1 MRISL
6 DWLRQYATLDAP
18 LETLVAALVDTGT
31 EVDRVERIPQ
41 GVVVCRVTA
50 LTAVPESTKGV
61 RFADLDT
68 GGDPV
73 RVLTGAPNLR
83 VGDLVPWAP
92 VGVTLPGW
100 DQPLAARV
108 MFRKYSSPGM
118 LCSAV
123 ELGLGEDAAGIL
135 ILERGLPGQPLQEV
149 LPLDVALEV
158 EPTTNRPDCLCHLGV
173 ARELAAALGEPLR
186 EPDLSVPPVH
196 ESAVAIE
203 GRVSV
208 QIDDPQGCPR
218 FAVRVIENVVV
229 APSPPWLRRRLE
241 AVGLPV
247 INSVV
252 DATNFVAAELGQ
264 PLHAFDLDRFIHAA
278 ETGTAAAGAQPA
290 AQSGAQVV
298 VRRARAGERL
308 ACLDGVERELDE
320 ADLAVCSGPVPV
332 SVAGIIGGSTTAV
345 QPTTRRILLEAASW
359 DGATIRASSWRLGR
373 RTEASTLYEKGLS
386 DSLPPLA
393 LDRAAALIA
402 ELSGGH
408 VLRGR
413 VDVAGI
419 AQPPI
424 PAIEVTVSRI
434 SALLGYE
441 VDTDD
446 AVLVLVRLGFGVEQQ
461 GDRLLVTPPHFRRD
475 VRIAEDVVE
484 EVGRCVGYARVP
496 ATLPG
501 RRSAIGQLAAA
512 VPLDERV
519 RDVCTGAGFDEAITY
534 SFTSPAQ
541 AHLLAG
547 LGAARRPIPVRNPL
561 SEDWSVLR
569 TAVLPGLCAAL
580 AVNLNRGAREV
591 SLFEVGRADGEG
603 ARQGMPAGSTPDGAD
618 ASAIPLPGE
627 PLLLGIASHRPG
639 GAAEAATELR
649 HIQAFVARL
658 GLELS
663 GAELELM
670 PGEVPG
676 LHPERAA
683 TVRLEGRTVGLL
695 GELAAGTA
703 AGFGVRGRCLVA
715 ELQLDAIA
723 PAQPRLPR
731 YRTPSRLPAV
741 TQDLAVTVP
750 LEQAAGSALR
760 TIREAGG
767 RLLEAVELYDEYRGD
782 ALEGRKGWTF
792 RLTFRAADHTLTGAE
807 AQAAQDTIAT
817 ALRVRCRAEVR
828 R

>member
-1 MRISL
+1 MRLSL

-41 GVVVCRVTA
+41 GVVVCRVTG
-50 LTAVPESTKGV
+50 LEAVPESTKGV

-73 RVLTGAPNLR
+73 RVLTGAANLR

-100 DQPLAARV
+100 DHPLAARV
-108 MFRKYSSPGM
+108 MFRKYTSPGM

-123 ELGLGEDAAGIL
+123 ELGLGEDASGIL
-135 ILERGLPGQPLQEV
+135 ILERGLPGQQLQEV

-173 ARELAAALGEPLR
+173 ARELAAALGEELR
-186 EPDLSVPPVH
+186 EPDLSVPAVH
-196 ESAVAIE
+196 ESAVGIE
-203 GRVSV
+203 GRVTV
-208 QIDDPQGCPR
+208 QIDDPRGCPR
-218 FAVRVIENVVV
+218 FAVRVIENVAV

-264 PLHAFDLDRFIHAA
+264 PLHAFDLDRFIEAA
-278 ETGTAAAGAQPA
+278 TGAEETGPPRPAVPSVGQPA
-290 AQSGAQVV
+290 AQAGAHVV
-298 VRRARAGERL
+298 VRRARAGERV
-308 ACLDGVERELDE
+308 ACLDGVERELGE
-320 ADLAVCSGPVPV
+320 ADLAVCSGAVPV

-345 QPTTRRILLEAASW
+345 QPATRRVLLEAASW
-359 DGATIRASSWRLGR
+359 DGATIRASSRRLGR
-373 RTEASTLYEKGLS
+373 RTEASALYEKGLS

-419 AQPPI
+419 PQPPL

-461 GDRLLVTPPHFRRD
+461 GDRLLVSPPHFRRD
-475 VRIAEDVVE
+475 VAIAEDVVE
-484 EVGRCVGYARVP
+484 EVGRCIGYARVP

-501 RRSAIGQLAAA
+501 RRSTVGQLAAA

-519 RDVCTGAGFDEAITY
+519 RDVCVGAGFDEAITY

-541 AHLLAG
+541 A
-547 LGAARRPIPVRNPL
+547 R
-561 SEDWSVLR
+561 
-569 TAVLPGLCAAL
+569 
-580 AVNLNRGAREV
+580 
-591 SLFEVGRADGEG
+591 
-603 ARQGMPAGSTPDGAD
+603 
-618 ASAIPLPGE
+618 
-627 PLLLGIASHRPG
+627 
-639 GAAEAATELR
+639 
-649 HIQAFVARL
+649 
-658 GLELS
+658 
-663 GAELELM
+663 
-670 PGEVPG
+670 
-676 LHPERAA
+676 
-683 TVRLEGRTVGLL
+683 
-695 GELAAGTA
+695 
-703 AGFGVRGRCLVA
+703 
-715 ELQLDAIA
+715 
-723 PAQPRLPR
+723 
-731 YRTPSRLPAV
+731 
-741 TQDLAVTVP
+741 
-750 LEQAAGSALR
+750 
-760 TIREAGG
+760 
-767 RLLEAVELYDEYRGD
+767 
-782 ALEGRKGWTF
+782 
-792 RLTFRAADHTLTGAE
+792 
-807 AQAAQDTIAT
+807 
-817 ALRVRCRAEVR
+817 
-828 R
+828 